1 MSRDDCDICDKYN
14 AKVLANMKMY
24 KESSEA
30 ANRIIENQ
38 LQQIDMLEKRVR
50 ELEKKNMIIGGR
62 Q

>member
-14 AKVLANMKMY
+14 AEVLANMKMY